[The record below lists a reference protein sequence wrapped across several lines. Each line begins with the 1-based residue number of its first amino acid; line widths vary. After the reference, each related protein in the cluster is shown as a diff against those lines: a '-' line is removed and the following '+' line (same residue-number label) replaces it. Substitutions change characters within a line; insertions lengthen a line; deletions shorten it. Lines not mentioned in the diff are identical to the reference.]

1 MLCCNF
7 WLLASDEETPFYHH
21 GWYQGEHCLIPEMA
35 TNSNTIPE
43 NSTPAPG
50 METEVQKKHPIKHY
64 VLLPTYEWGIAEWH
78 LEVIQPFIKKHKA
91 TIGFSIEE
99 AKLAAKVTII
109 GNPQSFPE
117 EKLQD
122 IRSAGSFVERISG
135 DGTSI
140 ATQLSE
146 R

>member
-1 MLCCNF
+1 MQ
-7 WLLASDEETPFYHH
+7 S
-21 GWYQGEHCLIPEMA
+21 
-35 TNSNTIPE
+35 
-43 NSTPAPG
+43 
-50 METEVQKKHPIKHY
+50 HPIKHY
-64 VLLPTYEWGIAEWH
+64 VLLPTYEWGIADWH
-78 LEVIQPFIKKHKA
+78 LEVIQPFIKKYKA

-122 IRSAGSFVERISG
+122 IRAAGSFVERISG